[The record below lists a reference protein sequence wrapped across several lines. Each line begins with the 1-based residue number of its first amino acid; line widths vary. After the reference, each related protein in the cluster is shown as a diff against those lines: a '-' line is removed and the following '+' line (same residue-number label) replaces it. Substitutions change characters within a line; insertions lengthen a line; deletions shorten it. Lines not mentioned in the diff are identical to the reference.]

1 MKCAVLIEWYTTSV
15 ESHRRRLSGNDF
27 SINNGNLRMSWA
39 YLFLAGLF
47 EIGWPVGIKIS
58 QTTETRWLGIAIALS
73 FMALSGYFLW
83 LAQQNIPI
91 GTAYAIWTGIGGAG
105 TFIAGVVFFGD
116 ALSLMRILGVTL
128 IILGVAALKF
138 SS

>member
-1 MKCAVLIEWYTTSV
+1 MSKFRAIATPEI
-15 ESHRRRLSGNDF
+15 LSGNGS
-27 SINNGNLRMSWA
+27 SIQNGNLRMSWV

-58 QTTETRWLGIAIALS
+58 QAAETRWLGIAIAFS
-73 FMALSGYFLW
+73 FMALSGSFLW

-105 TFIAGVVFFGD
+105 TFIVGVVFFGD
-116 ALSLMRILGVTL
+116 ALSLMRVLGVSM
-128 IILGVAALKF
+128 IIIGVATLKF